1 MYGERTGFPRKI
13 GLYTSPHLKCVQE
26 RVQINSEPI
35 SEALFAKYVFEVWDK
50 LSSCDSKPRFLQ
62 LLLLVAIHAFIG
74 ERVDAAVF
82 ETHHGGEYD
91 ATNVIER
98 SVVSG
103 ITPIGMDHIAQLGP
117 TIENIAWHK
126 AGVFRKGA
134 LAFSAPQIPEVVEI
148 LDRRAKEKGSA
159 LNYVADINPLLPK
172 DAPALKPEVQRVNAS
187 LALALCN
194 GFLKSKLPGEPGL
207 TSIDIVGG
215 VERFFWPGRY
225 QQIVDDANQWFLDGA
240 HNDLSVQKAAEWF
253 AEVARES
260 QRYLSM
266 YYPSQGR
273 IC

>member
-91 ATNVIER
+91 ATNIIER

-126 AGVFRKGA
+126 AGVFRRGA
-134 LAFSAPQIPEVVEI
+134 LAFSTPQVPEVVEI
-148 LDRRAKEKGSA
+148 LNRRAKEKEST
-159 LNYVADINPLLPK
+159 LEYVVDINPLLPEN
-172 DAPALKPEVQRVNAS
+172 APALRPEVQRVNAS

-194 GFLKSKLPGEPGL
+194 GFLRSKLPGGPSL
-207 TSIDIVGG
+207 TLPDIVGG

-225 QQIVDDANQWFLDGA
+225 QQIVDGTYQWFLDGA

-260 QRYLSM
+260 QRYLLMS
-266 YYPSQGR
+266 YPLHR
-273 IC
+273 RTY

>member
-35 SEALFAKYVFEVWDK
+35 SEALFAKYIFEVWDK

-126 AGVFRKGA
+126 AGIFRRGA
-134 LAFSAPQIPEVVEI
+134 LAFSAPQVPEVVEV
-148 LDRRAKEKGSA
+148 LNRRAKEKEST
-159 LNYVADINPLLPK
+159 LEYVEDINPLLPK
-172 DAPALKPEVQRVNAS
+172 NAPALKPEVQRVNAS

-194 GFLKSKLPGEPGL
+194 GFLKSKLPGEPSL
-207 TSIDIVGG
+207 SSLDVVGG
-215 VERFFWPGRY
+215 VEQFFWPGRY
-225 QQIVDDANQWFLDGA
+225 QQIVDDTYQWFLDGA

-253 AEVARES
+253 AEVARET
-260 QRYLSM
+260 QRYLFM